1 MYFNAKVASAI
12 ILFTSGAL
20 AAPVPQLAGEGAA
33 ANSILSST
41 DNGVSFGIEK
51 FVSLSLSSGWEFETW

>member
-1 MYFNAKVASAI
+1 MYFNAKIASAI
-12 ILFTSGAL
+12 LLFASGAL

-41 DNGVSFGIEK
+41 DNGTKPKDVTQHDFSD
-51 FVSLSLSSGWEFETW
+51 VPLT

>member
-41 DNGVSFGIEK
+41 DNGTKPKGVTQHGFSD
-51 FVSLSLSSGWEFETW
+51 VPLT

>member
-1 MYFNAKVASAI
+1 MYFNAKIASAI
-12 ILFTSGAL
+12 LLFASGAL

-41 DNGVSFGIEK
+41 DNG
-51 FVSLSLSSGWEFETW
+51 T